1 MRKFGIIVVLAL
13 LVMGCDDP
21 APIGNPR
28 EINFSSLYNRALI
41 ESVTDLQS
49 EGIKV
54 YGDYTLDGNRA
65 TVFNGERVYY
75 DTTLP
80 GWTYDN
86 TQFWISK
93 AYYNFYAV
101 SPNKYAADQYE
112 LPCTYSPEEE
122 SMTITDYRCLSGG
135 DDLLYAVASRDLTTE
150 DDFLAVPLNFRHACA
165 ALKFNI
171 INASNAAVTDVRN
184 VRLVGLYNLGDFTF
198 TINGTAAWTLKGNI
212 LPSNSTDLAG
222 TCTLPNGGLPVN
234 LNYKHPLYDY
244 GSILVLPQ
252 NVYKTDVTL
261 HLEYTYSTAGNPKD
275 SDYSIRNIKLGQL
288 GGNTPTE
295 WKPGQR
301 YEYNLTITAN
311 TITTE
316 VRVIDWVDHYV
327 DL

>member
-41 ESVTDLQS
+41 ESVTDLQN

-54 YGDYTLDGNRA
+54 YGDYYLGNGVRT
-65 TVFNGERVYY
+65 TVFDGERVYY
-75 DTTLP
+75 DAELP

-112 LPCTYSPEEE
+112 LPCTYSAE
-122 SMTITDYRCLSGG
+122 SESVTITDYRCLSGG

-150 DDFLAVPLNFRHACA
+150 DDFSAVPLNFRHACA

-252 NVYKTDVTL
+252 NVYKTDVAL
-261 HLEYTYSTAGNPKD
+261 HIEYKKEGENAYYNRD
-275 SDYSIRNIKLGQL
+275 IMLGQL

-295 WKPGQR
+295 WKSGQK
-301 YEYNLTITAN
+301 YEYNLTVTTN

-316 VRVIDWVDHYV
+316 VKVVDWVDHFV

>member
-1 MRKFGIIVVLAL
+1 
-13 LVMGCDDP
+13 MGCDDP

-41 ESVTDLQS
+41 ESVTDLQG

-54 YGDYTLDGNRA
+54 YGDYYLGNGVRT

-75 DTTLP
+75 DNTLP

-112 LPCTYSPEEE
+112 LPCTYSAE
-122 SMTITDYRCLSGG
+122 SESVTITDYSCLSGG
-135 DDLLYAVASRDLTTE
+135 DDLLYAVQSRDLTTE
-150 DDFLAVPLNFRHACA
+150 DDFSAVPLNFRHACA

-171 INASNAAVTDVRN
+171 INASNAAVTRVRN
-184 VRLVGLYNLGDFTF
+184 IRLVTVYNRGDFTF
-198 TINGTAAWTLKGNI
+198 KSDGTATWTLKGDRLAEDSQDLGGSCD
-212 LPSNSTDLAG
+212 LPSD
-222 TCTLPNGGLPVN
+222 GLPVN
-234 LNYKHPLYDY
+234 LNYKHPLYNY
-244 GSILVLPQ
+244 GTILVLPQ
-252 NVYKTDVTL
+252 SIYKTDVTL